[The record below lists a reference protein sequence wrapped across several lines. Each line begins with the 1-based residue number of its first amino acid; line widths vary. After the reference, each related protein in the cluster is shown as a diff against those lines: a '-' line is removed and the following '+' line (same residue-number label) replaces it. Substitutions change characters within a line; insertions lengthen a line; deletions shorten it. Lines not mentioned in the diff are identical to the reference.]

1 MNFDDSTFTRF
12 SFTQQQI
19 KKNLTNALRDFD
31 IAKKDSIVEVK
42 FNYSYNAFIK
52 AGIALL
58 SYYQVKIKSVPGHH
72 VKIIEKMAE
81 ILKDEMIDDVGNVM
95 RSKRNIDFYG
105 GGIEI
110 TEKEC
115 NEYMRFVEG
124 ILKRIKD
131 IITSRTK

>member
-42 FNYSYNAFIK
+42 FNYSYNALIK